1 MLKKQIEE
9 LSRIIKNEDLKK
21 YAGDAFWNL
30 IYSVVTT
37 DWHSGVMAV
46 NDIKK
51 LIFHM
56 PTILFWD
63 KMKQFLLG
71 TFHSYE
77 DQVKLSAR
85 FYQDEKKY
93 TEFVKKQIYLIDE
106 IDDDAKIDYYAKLTR
121 CFLLTELESNLY
133 FKLAK
138 IISLC
143 TVDELKFLQ
152 EIPMSYRARNTA
164 MISSLYFYGLFSQE
178 DKGDVGGVFYYLSD
192 FCKALKQNSLNYED
206 SFNGAKRR
214 VSYEQ
219 IAPLGIPE
227 PVAFEEI
234 ANAFEEESIIL
245 DGGKA

>member
-1 MLKKQIEE
+1 
-9 LSRIIKNEDLKK
+9 
-21 YAGDAFWNL
+21 
-30 IYSVVTT
+30 
-37 DWHSGVMAV
+37 
-46 NDIKK
+46 
-51 LIFHM
+51 M

-71 TFHSYE
+71 TFYSYE

-85 FYQDEKKY
+85 FYPDEKKY
-93 TEFVKKQIYLIDE
+93 IEFVKKQIYLIDE

-121 CFLLTELESNLY
+121 SFLLTELESNLY

-152 EIPMSYRARNTA
+152 EIPMAYRARNTA

-192 FCKALKQNSLNYED
+192 FCRALKQNSLNFED
-206 SFNGAKRR
+206 SFNGQPRR
-214 VSYEQ
+214 VSYDQ
-219 IAPLGIPE
+219 LH
-227 PVAFEEI
+227 FY
-234 ANAFEEESIIL
+234 SI
-245 DGGKA
+245 

>member
-1 MLKKQIEE
+1 MLQKQIEE
-9 LSRIIKNEDLKK
+9 LNRILKNEDLKK
-21 YAGDAFWNL
+21 YAGDAFWHL
-30 IYSVVTT
+30 IYSVVTA
-37 DWHSGVMAV
+37 DGHKGVVAV
-46 NDIKK
+46 QDIKK

-63 KMKQFLLG
+63 KMKRFLLG
-71 TFHSYE
+71 TFHSYG

-85 FYQDEKKY
+85 FYPDEKKY

-121 CFLLTELESNLY
+121 SFLLTELESNLY

-138 IISLC
+138 IISIC

-152 EIPMSYRARNTA
+152 EIPMSYRARNSA

-178 DKGDVGGVFYYLSD
+178 EKGDIGGVYYYLSD
-192 FCKALKQNSLNYED
+192 FSKALKQNSLNYED
-206 SFNGAKRR
+206 SFRGQPRR
-214 VSYEQ
+214 VSYNQ
-219 IAPLGIPE
+219 LTPLGIPE
-227 PVAFEEI
+227 PIVFEEI
-234 ANAFEEESIIL
+234 ANAFEEEPITL